1 MMPDTDVLIPKRR
14 PELPAG
20 QREWGTLEFVG
31 YLIFLAGIG
40 LNLAN
45 AALGGAAMAA
55 GILAFLVGR
64 FR

>member
-1 MMPDTDVLIPKRR
+1 MTLYTDVPVPKGR

-31 YLIFLAGIG
+31 YLMFLAGIG

-45 AALGGAAMAA
+45 AAIGGTAVAA